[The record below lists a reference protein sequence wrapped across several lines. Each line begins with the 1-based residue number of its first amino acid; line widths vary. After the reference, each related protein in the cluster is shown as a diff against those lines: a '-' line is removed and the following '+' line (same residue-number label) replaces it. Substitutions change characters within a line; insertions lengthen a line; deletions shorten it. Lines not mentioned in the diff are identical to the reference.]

1 MIRVWSYLDELKAE
15 ESEIQ
20 DAVNE
25 VLHSGT
31 LILGENVKL
40 FEQEFASWCGADF
53 GVGVNSGTDAL
64 FLALK
69 AWGVGEGDEVITV
82 SNTAVPTV
90 AAIAAAGARAR
101 FVDVEYESGLMDT
114 ARLSEAVNERT
125 RVILPVHLYG
135 QCVDMDTVC
144 SVAEQHGLKVLE
156 DCAQSHGA
164 VQNGRRSGAIG
175 DLSAFSFY
183 PTKILGG
190 YGDGGMV
197 LAKSQDDDEK
207 LRRLRFYGM
216 SGTYYSIEEGY
227 NSRLDEL
234 HAAILRKKLV
244 HLDTYIEKRR
254 QLARRYDEALGG
266 TELGLPVEKPGNRHA
281 YYLYVVRH
289 PERERILNHLK
300 SQDIHLNISY
310 PWPIHIMP
318 AYRALGYNEG
328 DFPVTERLA
337 KEIFSLP
344 MFPSLIG
351 EAQERVIRTLS
362 EAL

>member
-20 DAVNE
+20 DAVNG

-144 SVAEQHGLKVLE
+144 SLAEEHGLKVLE

-216 SGTYYSIEEGY
+216 SDTYYSIEEGY

-266 TELGLPVEKPGNRHA
+266 TELGLPLEKPGNRHA

>member
-1 MIRVWSYLDELKAE
+1 MIRVWSYLDELNAE

-20 DAVNE
+20 DAVNG

-31 LILGENVKL
+31 LILGENVRK
-40 FEQEFASWCGADF
+40 FEEEFASWCGTDF

-69 AWGVGEGDEVITV
+69 ALGVGEGDEVITV

-90 AAIAAAGARAR
+90 AAIGATGARAR
-101 FVDVEYESGLMDT
+101 FVDVDYHSALMDT
-114 ARLSEAVNERT
+114 TRLSEVVNERT
-125 RVILPVHLYG
+125 KAIIPVHLYG
-135 QCVDMDTVC
+135 QCVDMAAVD
-144 SVAEQHGLKVLE
+144 ALARERGLKVLE

-164 VQNGRRSGAIG
+164 VQNGRRSGSMG

-197 LAKSQDDDEK
+197 LAKRKEHEEK

-234 HAAILRKKLV
+234 HAAILRKKLA
-244 HLDTYIEKRR
+244 HLDTYIERR
-254 QLARRYDEALGG
+254 RELARRYDEALGD
-266 TELGLPVEKPGNRHA
+266 TELGLPVQQPGNRHA

-289 PERERILNHLK
+289 PERDRILSHLK

-318 AYRALGYNEG
+318 AYRQLGYSEG
-328 DFPVTERLA
+328 DLPVTERLA
-337 KEIFSLP
+337 SEIFSLP
-344 MFPSLIG
+344 MFPSLTR
-351 EAQERVIRTLS
+351 EAQERVIRTLI